1 MNVHNN
7 GITKILIAALFTV
20 AKNTELQ
27 MTNNRI
33 RLEYTSFSITDATTE
48 NNDEEVYLSIW

>member
-1 MNVHNN
+1 MNFHNN

-20 AKNTELQ
+20 AKNIELQ

-48 NNDEEVYLSIW
+48 NNDEEVYLSI